1 MKISSLP
8 MHIAVGLCAFAPMA
22 RSANLAQEAVDRAE
36 IGNVVAGAMLA
47 YDRKDGEDFSSY
59 FAPDGEMRIEIK
71 PNPVVF
77 KGAALRNMFS
87 EDTLP
92 GVSTD
97 RRFVFTR
104 SHLKLAVGE
113 NRHLVTN
120 SYIKLIGP
128 DKALH
133 WAYWSWV
140 LPAEQAGA
148 SAAVTEMGN
157 YRDELVK
164 VNGKWL
170 FSKRAITFGPLK
182 PE

>member
-1 MKISSLP
+1 MY
-8 MHIAVGLCAFAPMA
+8 AAAGWCAFASTA
-22 RSANLAQEAVDRAE
+22 RAADWAQEAVDRAE
-36 IGNVVAGAMLA
+36 ISNVIAGAMLA

-77 KGAALRNMFS
+77 KGAALRNIFL

-92 GVSTD
+92 GASTD
-97 RRFVFTR
+97 HRFIFTR
-104 SHLKLAVGE
+104 SHLKLSVGE
-113 NRHLVTN
+113 SRHLVTN
-120 SYIKLIGP
+120 SYIKLVGP
-128 DKALH
+128 TKALH

-140 LPAEQAGA
+140 LPAEQAGTPA
-148 SAAVTEMGN
+148 SVTEMGN

>member
-1 MKISSLP
+1 MKFSSLL
-8 MHIAVGLCAFAPMA
+8 MHAAASFCVFTSAA
-22 RSANLAQEAVDRAE
+22 RAADIAQEAVDRAE
-36 IGNVVAGAMLA
+36 ISNVIAGAMLA

-71 PNPVVF
+71 PDPVVF
-77 KGAALRNMFS
+77 KAAALRNMFL
-87 EDTLP
+87 EETLP
-92 GVSTD
+92 GASAD
-97 RRFVFTR
+97 PRFVFTR

-113 NRHLVTN
+113 SRHLVTN
-120 SYIKLIGP
+120 SYIKLVGP
-128 DKALH
+128 TKALH

-140 LPAEQAGA
+140 LPAEQAGMPV
-148 SAAVTEMGN
+148 SVTEMGN